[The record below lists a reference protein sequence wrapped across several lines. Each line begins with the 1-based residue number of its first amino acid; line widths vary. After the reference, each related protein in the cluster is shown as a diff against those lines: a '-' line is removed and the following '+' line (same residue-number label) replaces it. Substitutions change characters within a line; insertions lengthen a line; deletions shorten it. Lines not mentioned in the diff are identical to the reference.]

1 MKITMGELLK
11 AQKCPADLK
20 DALWIQYIELKGED
34 KNVVVYGAE
43 NGGTKFFTVRKL
55 KDSSYICSMVITM
68 NSDSFDTDEFTVMSK
83 MLEHMYLQGKV
94 STLKRS
100 EFIDNIIEELKDL
113 IIDRE
118 NFIDNED
125 EKCIFKKDKDV
136 LEKVIKIIEGA
147 LPCMNITESS
157 KE

>member
-100 EFIDNIIEELKDL
+100 EFIDN
-113 IIDRE
+113 
-118 NFIDNED
+118 ED